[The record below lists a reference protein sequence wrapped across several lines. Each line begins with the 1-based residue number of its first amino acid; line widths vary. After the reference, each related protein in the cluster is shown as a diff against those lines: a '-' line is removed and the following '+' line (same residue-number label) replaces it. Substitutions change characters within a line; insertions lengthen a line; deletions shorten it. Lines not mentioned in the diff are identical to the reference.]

1 MLDKLTKYLPYIAI
15 AVVVY
20 ILWSMSRVQNAHTA
34 LLIQMAGKLGIL
46 PNDQSVGIPPE
57 AIKSFHVTT
66 PQKQAPETPAETES
80 EDERIVRIAEKI
92 YSGKNVGKAD
102 QSFYAQFSKDIEEE
116 VQFFLED
123 DLRTIS
129 EKITN
134 GQEISEEQVD
144 LYQKHYT
151 DLSGKLSLKELTI
164 ADVTIIPTVKKE
176 IIEPQ
181 TKEER
186 KHIVMTFFEDG
197 MPKIIGTIAKLYADK
212 TGLAVSTGN
221 TAKLLDSLLE
231 EKKLMNQKILH
242 NKRNK
247 VFYGRPEWFDGKKFQ
262 KEYFKKIV

>member
-1 MLDKLTKYLPYIAI
+1 MEKLTKFLPYIFL

-20 ILWSMSRVQNAHTA
+20 ILWSISRVQNAHTA
-34 LLIQMAGKLGIL
+34 LLIQMAGKLGIP
-46 PNDQSVGIPPE
+46 PNDHVAEIHPSPQAITPKKETQEPP
-57 AIKSFHVTT
+57 T
-66 PQKQAPETPAETES
+66 ET

-92 YSGKNVGKAD
+92 YSGKNVSKAD

-134 GQEISEEQVD
+134 GQEISEEEVA

-164 ADVTIIPTVKKE
+164 ADVKIIPTVKKE

-197 MPKIIGTIAKLYADK
+197 MPKIIGTIANLYADK

-262 KEYFKKIV
+262 KEYLKKIA